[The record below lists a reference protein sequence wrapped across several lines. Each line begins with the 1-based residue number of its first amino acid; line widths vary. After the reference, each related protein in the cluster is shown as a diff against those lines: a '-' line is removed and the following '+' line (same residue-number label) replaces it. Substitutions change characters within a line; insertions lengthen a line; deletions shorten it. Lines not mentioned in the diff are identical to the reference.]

1 MRKPARDTKEPLQI
15 LIVDD
20 ELSIAE
26 MLAEFVME
34 LGYRPLLAYNGQQAL
49 ALARE
54 HWPALVMT
62 DLMMPLLSGV
72 GLIRALRA
80 EAEISKRPFPPVVLL
95 SAVHGPTLANADADA
110 IVPKPFDL
118 EHLEKVVRE
127 LLGDARMGV

>member
-1 MRKPARDTKEPLQI
+1 MGKPARSIKEPPLI

-20 ELSIAE
+20 EISIAE
-26 MLAEFVME
+26 TLAEFVLE
-34 LGYRPLLAYNGQQAL
+34 LGYTPLVASNGQQAL

-62 DLMMPLLSGV
+62 DLMMPLLNGE

-80 EAEISKRPFPPVVLL
+80 EAATNKNAFPPIVLL
-95 SAVHGPTLANADADA
+95 SAVRGPMLAKIDADV

-118 EHLEKVVRE
+118 EYLEQVIHK
-127 LLGDARMGV
+127 LLNGASG